1 MALTADFIAL
11 VERVEP
17 DPGPEPGTT
26 EHSDAEFDDLVEQL
40 LLEYRRQ
47 SALGL
52 CLRLADLDAD
62 AGAGSRTLGFVRAV
76 SVPRRQHA

>member
-1 MALTADFIAL
+1 MEGKPAHGTAMALTADLIAL

-40 LLEYRRQ
+40 LLEYRPEARN
-47 SALGL
+47 A
-52 CLRLADLDAD
+52 
-62 AGAGSRTLGFVRAV
+62 
-76 SVPRRQHA
+76 